1 MVTHRVPT
9 VVAVRYRWPRAV
21 IRAYLRLARREGS
34 ALTLRSK
41 LLLMFALFALIP
53 LLAIGALGYVESIR
67 ALESLVA
74 TQTTLIA
81 ERIATEVRDRHE
93 RLEANLALLA
103 ENVETERMLAAHAT
117 GSRETERAAIDAAR
131 PYLLEVRA
139 AMGSD
144 AEWIVFRDAAGR
156 ELLQLTDSLQTPLR
170 NEDDRVLRFTRP
182 LPGRAGTV
190 VVGVPLA
197 SLLPPDVLDARF
209 GRTGY
214 VLVVDRATGRALHDP
229 EHADVLE
236 LARDASHARVAG
248 ALGAGGAYVARF
260 RDGDSTR
267 VATVVPLVAPAW
279 TVLVA
284 GTVDEFAAP
293 FVRLRTTILA
303 FITLVGLV
311 AAGGFFLVLW
321 RATASLRI
329 LTAAADDVGRGNF
342 EPRLP
347 APAGDEVG
355 RLSRA
360 FALMTGRVREMMGQV
375 ERGRQ
380 MAAVGEFA
388 NEIAHEIRNPLTSIK
403 LNLQAL
409 ERGTRQGQVAAPLVR
424 PLEISLREVQ
434 RLDRVVHGVLR
445 LGRGRSAE
453 RSVVALRQV
462 VQRALDVARPQL
474 EHRGVSVSAHGIAD
488 ADEAVQVVAD
498 AAQLEAAVLNLL
510 LNAAEA
516 TPAGGIVRVSVE
528 AADGADATDPRH
540 VRVCVRDGGAGVAAE
555 LRERI
560 FQPFFTT
567 KPGGTGL
574 GLALAQRTAEE
585 HGGSLTLAAPP
596 ASPDANGDAGAV
608 FVLELPAAE
617 RASLGWSA

>member
-1 MVTHRVPT
+1 
-9 VVAVRYRWPRAV
+9 
-21 IRAYLRLARREGS
+21 
-34 ALTLRSK
+34 LTLRSK

-53 LLAIGALGYVESIR
+53 LLAIGALGYVESLR
-67 ALESLVA
+67 ALESLVG

-103 ENVETERMLAAHAT
+103 ENVETERMFAAHAS
-117 GSRETERAAIDAAR
+117 GSAETKRAALAAAR
-131 PYLLEVRA
+131 TYLLEVRA
-139 AMGSD
+139 AMGSEV
-144 AEWIVFRDAAGR
+144 EWIVFRDANGR
-156 ELLQLTDSLQTPLR
+156 DLLQITDSLQTPPR
-170 NEDDRVLRFTRP
+170 GHDDRVLRITRS

-190 VVGVPLA
+190 VIGVPLP
-197 SLLPPDVLDARF
+197 SLLPPELLDARF

-214 VLVVDRATGRALHDP
+214 VVVVDRETGRALHDP
-229 EHADVLE
+229 EHVHVLG
-236 LARDASHARVAG
+236 LARDGPRSRVTG
-248 ALGAGGAYVARF
+248 ALGEMGTYVARF
-260 RDGDSTR
+260 RDADSIR
-267 VATVVPLVAPAW
+267 VATVVPLAVPAW
-279 TVLVA
+279 TLLVA

-293 FVRLRTTILA
+293 FVRLRTTTLT
-303 FITLVGLV
+303 FIALVGLL
-311 AAGGFFLVLW
+311 AAGGFLLVLW

-329 LTAAADDVGRGNF
+329 LTAAADELGRGNF

-347 APAGDEVG
+347 APANDEVG

-360 FALMTGRVREMMGQV
+360 FGLMTRRVRDMMAQV

-409 ERGTRQGQVAAPLVR
+409 ERGARQGQVATLLVR

-453 RSVVALRQV
+453 RTIVRLGKVVE
-462 VQRALDVARPQL
+462 RALDVVRPQL
-474 EHRGVSVSAHGIAD
+474 EHRAVRVAFVHVA
-488 ADEAVQVVAD
+488 AVDEVVAD

-516 TPAGGIVRVSVE
+516 TPVNGLVRVSVE
-528 AADGADATDPRH
+528 PASGGDASTPSH
-540 VRVCVRDGGAGVAAE
+540 LRVCIRDGGTGVAAE

-567 KPGGTGL
+567 KAGGTGL

-585 HGGSLTLAAPP
+585 HGGSLTLASQSVGEPG
-596 ASPDANGDAGAV
+596 SDGAGAV
-608 FVLELPAAE
+608 FVLELPSAGTAT
-617 RASLGWSA
+617 LGRSA

>member
-1 MVTHRVPT
+1 M
-9 VVAVRYRWPRAV
+9 
-21 IRAYLRLARREGS
+21 
-34 ALTLRSK
+34 TLRSK

-53 LLAIGALGYVESIR
+53 LLVIGALGYVESIR

-81 ERIATEVRDRHE
+81 ERIASEVRDRHE
-93 RLEANLALLA
+93 RIEANLALLA
-103 ENVETERMLAAHAT
+103 ENVETERMLRAHAT
-117 GSRETERAAIDAAR
+117 GSPEMERAAIATAR
-131 PYLLEVRA
+131 VYLLEVRA

-144 AEWIVFRDAAGR
+144 VEWIDFRDASGR

-170 NEDDRVLRFTRP
+170 NDNDGLIRMTRS
-182 LPGRAGTV
+182 LPRDAGTV
-190 VVGVPLA
+190 TVGVPLP
-197 SLLPPDVLDARF
+197 SLLPPEVIDARF

-214 VLVVDRATGRALHDP
+214 VVVIDRVTGRALHDP
-229 EHADVLE
+229 DHAEVLSA
-236 LARDASHARVAG
+236 ARDGSHSRVAG
-248 ALGAGGAYVARF
+248 ALATMSAYVARY

-267 VATVVPLVAPAW
+267 VATVVPLVSPAW

-284 GTVDEFAAP
+284 GTVDEFSAP
-293 FVRLRTTILA
+293 FVRLRATSLLVIA
-303 FITLVGLV
+303 LVGLV
-311 AAGGFFLVLW
+311 AAIGFLLVLW
-321 RATASLRI
+321 RATASVRL
-329 LTAAADDVGRGNF
+329 LTAAADEVGRGNF
-342 EPRLP
+342 EPQLP
-347 APAGDEVG
+347 AAGGDEVG

-360 FALMTGRVREMMGQV
+360 FGLMTERVREMMAQV

-409 ERGTRQGQVAAPLVR
+409 ERGARQGQVASQLVR
-424 PLEISLREVQ
+424 PLEISLREVH

-453 RSVVALRQV
+453 RSVVALRGV

-474 EHRGVSVSAHGIAD
+474 EHRNVRVA
-488 ADEAVQVVAD
+488 AVQSANVDEVVAD

-516 TPAGGIVRVSVE
+516 TPPGGLVRVSVE
-528 AADGADATDPRH
+528 AADCVDPSGARY
-540 VRVCVRDGGAGVAAE
+540 VRVCIRDGGDGVATE

-585 HGGSLTLAAPP
+585 HGGSLTLVAD
-596 ASPDANGDAGAV
+596 SPGETIADTGAV
-608 FVLELPAAE
+608 FVLELPVAA
-617 RASLGWSA
+617 SATIGRSA

>member
-1 MVTHRVPT
+1 M
-9 VVAVRYRWPRAV
+9 
-21 IRAYLRLARREGS
+21 
-34 ALTLRSK
+34 TLRSK

-103 ENVETERMLAAHAT
+103 ENVETERMLAAHAS
-117 GSRETERAAIDAAR
+117 GSAELERAAITAAR
-131 PYLLEVRA
+131 AYLLEVRA
-139 AMGSD
+139 AMGAD
-144 AEWIVFRDAAGR
+144 VEWIVFRDAGGR
-156 ELLQLTDSLQTPLR
+156 ELLQLTDSLQTPAR
-170 NEDDRVLRFTRP
+170 SRDDRVLQITRS

-190 VVGVPLA
+190 VVGAPLP

-229 EHADVLE
+229 EHADVLA
-236 LARDASHARVAG
+236 LARDGSRSRVAG
-248 ALGAGGAYVARF
+248 ALGASGAYVARF

-303 FITLVGLV
+303 SIALVGLV
-311 AAGGFFLVLW
+311 AAGGFLLVLW

-329 LTAAADDVGRGNF
+329 LTAAADEVGHGNF

-347 APAGDEVG
+347 AAADDEVG

-360 FALMTGRVREMMGQV
+360 FGLMTGRVREMMGQV

-409 ERGTRQGQVAAPLVR
+409 ERGARQGQVATLLVR

-474 EHRGVSVSAHGIAD
+474 EHRSVRVSAVHGAGVD
-488 ADEAVQVVAD
+488 DVVAD

-516 TPAGGIVRVSVE
+516 TPVGGLVRVSVE
-528 AADGADATDPRH
+528 AVDDADAADPRR

-585 HGGSLTLAAPP
+585 HGGCLTLAPDSLGEP
-596 ASPDANGDAGAV
+596 AVDGAGAV
-608 FVLELPAAE
+608 FVLELPAA
-617 RASLGWSA
+617 ASATLGRSA

>member
-1 MVTHRVPT
+1 
-9 VVAVRYRWPRAV
+9 
-21 IRAYLRLARREGS
+21 
-34 ALTLRSK
+34 LTLRSK

-53 LLAIGALGYVESIR
+53 LVVIGALGYVESIR

-74 TQTTLIA
+74 TQTTLTA
-81 ERIATEVRDRHE
+81 ERIASEVRDRRE

-103 ENVETERMLAAHAT
+103 ENVETERMLAAHAS
-117 GSRETERAAIDAAR
+117 GPPDAERAAIAAAR
-131 PYLLEVRA
+131 PYLREVRT
-139 AMGSD
+139 AMGPD
-144 AEWIVFRDAAGR
+144 VEWMVFRDAGGR
-156 ELLQLTDSLQTPLR
+156 DLLRLTDSLETPPR
-170 NEDDRVLRFTRP
+170 NEDDRVLQIARA
-182 LPGRAGTV
+182 LPARGGTV
-190 VVGVPLA
+190 VVGVALT
-197 SLLPPDVLDARF
+197 SLLPPDLLDARF
-209 GRTGY
+209 GRSGY
-214 VLVVDRATGRALHDP
+214 VVVVDRVTGRALHDP
-229 EHADVLE
+229 EHAGVLA
-236 LARDASHARVAG
+236 LARDGSRSRVTG
-248 ALGAGGAYVARF
+248 ALGEAGAYVARF

-267 VATVVPLVAPAW
+267 VATVVPLVVPAW

-293 FVRLRTTILA
+293 FVRLRTTTLA
-303 FITLVGLV
+303 FVALVGLV
-311 AAGGFFLVLW
+311 ATIGFLLVLW
-321 RATASLRI
+321 RATASLRT
-329 LTAAADDVGRGNF
+329 LTAAADEVGRGNF

-347 APAGDEVG
+347 DAANDEVG
-355 RLSRA
+355 RLARA
-360 FALMTGRVREMMGQV
+360 FGLMTGRVREMMAQV

-409 ERGTRQGQVAAPLVR
+409 ERGARQGQVAALLVR
-424 PLEISLREVQ
+424 PLEISLREVH

-453 RSVVALRQV
+453 RTTVGLRQV
-462 VQRALDVARPQL
+462 VERALDVARPQL
-474 EHRGVSVSAHGIAD
+474 ERRDVRVSVTHRAEL
-488 ADEAVQVVAD
+488 DEVVAD

-516 TPAGGIVRVSVE
+516 TPAGGLVRVSVE
-528 AADGADATDPRH
+528 ATAGVGGSAARR
-540 VRVCVRDGGAGVAAE
+540 VLVCVRDGGGGVAPE

-585 HGGSLTLAAPP
+585 HGGSLTLRDDPLVEP
-596 ASPDANGDAGAV
+596 AKTDDAGAV
-608 FVLELPAAE
+608 FVLELPAAVS
-617 RASLGWSA
+617 ASLGRSA

>member
-1 MVTHRVPT
+1 
-9 VVAVRYRWPRAV
+9 
-21 IRAYLRLARREGS
+21 
-34 ALTLRSK
+34 LTLRSK

-53 LLAIGALGYVESIR
+53 LLAIGALGYAESLR

-93 RLEANLALLA
+93 RLEANLALLV
-103 ENVETERMLAAHAT
+103 ENVETERMLAAHAS

-131 PYLLEVRA
+131 PYLLDVRA
-139 AMGSD
+139 AMGRD
-144 AEWIVFRDAAGR
+144 AEWVVFRDADGR

-170 NEDDRVLRFTRP
+170 VQDDRVLQLTRP

-190 VVGVPLA
+190 VVGVSLA

-214 VLVVDRATGRALHDP
+214 VVVVDRATGRALHDP
-229 EHADVLE
+229 EHADVLA
-236 LARDASHARVAG
+236 LARDASHSRVAG
-248 ALGAGGAYVARF
+248 ALDAAGAYVARF

-284 GTVDEFAAP
+284 GTVDEFSAP

-303 FITLVGLV
+303 FIALVGLV
-311 AAGGFFLVLW
+311 AAGGFLLVLW

-329 LTAAADDVGRGNF
+329 LTAAADEVGRGNF

-347 APAGDEVG
+347 AAAGDEVG

-360 FALMTGRVREMMGQV
+360 FGLMTGRVREMMAQV

-409 ERGTRQGQVAAPLVR
+409 ERGSRQGHVAAPLVR

-453 RSVVALRQV
+453 RSVVALRLV

-474 EHRGVSVSAHGIAD
+474 EHRAVRVSADDLAE
-488 ADEAVQVVAD
+488 ADEVVAD

-516 TPAGGIVRVSVE
+516 TPAGGVVRVSVE
-528 AADGADATDPRH
+528 VADGADASEPRH

-585 HGGSLTLAAPP
+585 HGGSLTLAADSI
-596 ASPDANGDAGAV
+596 AESGTDDAGAV
-608 FVLELPAAE
+608 FVLELPAAA
-617 RASLGWSA
+617 RATLGRSA

>member
-1 MVTHRVPT
+1 
-9 VVAVRYRWPRAV
+9 
-21 IRAYLRLARREGS
+21 
-34 ALTLRSK
+34 LTLRSK

-53 LLAIGALGYVESIR
+53 LLVIGALGYVESIR

-81 ERIATEVRDRHE
+81 ERIASEVRDRHE

-103 ENVETERMLAAHAT
+103 ENVETERMLAAHAS
-117 GSRETERAAIDAAR
+117 GRPDAERAAIAAAR
-131 PYLLEVRA
+131 TYLTEVRT
-139 AMGSD
+139 AMGAD
-144 AEWIVFRDAAGR
+144 VEWIIFRDAR
-156 ELLQLTDSLQTPLR
+156 DRDLLRLTDSLETPPR
-170 NEDDRVLRFTRP
+170 NEDDRVLQITRA
-182 LPGRAGTV
+182 LPERAGTV
-190 VVGVPLA
+190 VVGVALT
-197 SLLPPDVLDARF
+197 SLLPPELLDARF

-214 VLVVDRATGRALHDP
+214 VVVVDRTTGRALHDP
-229 EHADVLE
+229 EHAGVLA
-236 LARDASHARVAG
+236 LAHDGSRAPAAG
-248 ALGAGGAYVARF
+248 ALSVTGAYVARF

-267 VATVVPLVAPAW
+267 VATVLPLAVPTW

-284 GTVDEFAAP
+284 GTVDEFAGP
-293 FVRLRTTILA
+293 FVRLRTTTLTFVA
-303 FITLVGLV
+303 LVGLV
-311 AAGGFFLVLW
+311 ASIGFLVVLW

-329 LTAAADDVGRGNF
+329 LTAAADEVGRGNF

-347 APAGDEVG
+347 NTANDEVG
-355 RLSRA
+355 RLARA
-360 FALMTGRVREMMGQV
+360 FALMTGRVREMMAQV

-409 ERGTRQGQVAAPLVR
+409 ERGARQGQVAALLVR

-445 LGRGRSAE
+445 LGRGRSVE
-453 RSVVALRQV
+453 RSAMVLRQV

-474 EHRGVSVSAHGIAD
+474 EQRGVRVTMTEDTSVVGVMAD
-488 ADEAVQVVAD
+488 G
-498 AAQLEAAVLNLL
+498 AQLEAAVLNLL

-516 TPAGGIVRVSVE
+516 TPAQ
-528 AADGADATDPRH
+528 GA
-540 VRVCVRDGGAGVAAE
+540 VRVCIEHAEGDAARVRVRIRDGGTGVAAE

-560 FQPFFTT
+560 FLPFFTT

-585 HGGSLTLAAPP
+585 HGGSLTLAGEVR
-596 ASPDANGDAGAV
+596 DDDLIEDAGGAE
-608 FVLELPAAE
+608 FVLELP
-617 RASLGWSA
+617 SATATSEQRS

>member
-1 MVTHRVPT
+1 M
-9 VVAVRYRWPRAV
+9 
-21 IRAYLRLARREGS
+21 
-34 ALTLRSK
+34 TLRSK

-53 LLAIGALGYVESIR
+53 LLAIGALGYVESLR

-103 ENVETERMLAAHAT
+103 ENVETERMLAAHAS
-117 GSRETERAAIDAAR
+117 GSAETKRAAIAVAR
-131 PYLLEVRA
+131 PYLLDVRTA
-139 AMGSD
+139 IGSD
-144 AEWIVFRDAAGR
+144 VRWIVFRDADGR
-156 ELLQLTDSLQTPLR
+156 ELLQLTDSLHTPLGS
-170 NEDDRVLRFTRP
+170 DDDGVLQFTRSV
-182 LPGRAGTV
+182 PGRAGTV
-190 VVGVPLA
+190 VVGVPLP
-197 SLLPPDVLDARF
+197 SLLPPEVTDARF

-214 VLVVDRATGRALHDP
+214 VVVVDRATGRALHDP
-229 EHADVLE
+229 EHADALA
-236 LARDASHARVAG
+236 LARDASHSRVAG
-248 ALGAGGAYVARF
+248 AMGAAGAYVARF
-260 RDGDSTR
+260 QDGDSTR

-293 FVRLRTTILA
+293 FVRLQTT
-303 FITLVGLV
+303 TLVFVALV
-311 AAGGFFLVLW
+311 GIIAAIGFLLVLW

-329 LTAAADDVGRGNF
+329 LTAAADEVGSGNF

-347 APAGDEVG
+347 AAAGDEVG

-360 FALMTGRVREMMGQV
+360 FGLMTGRVREMMAQV

-409 ERGTRQGQVAAPLVR
+409 ERGARQGLVAGLLVR
-424 PLEISLREVQ
+424 PLEISLREVH

-445 LGRGRSAE
+445 LGRGRSAD

-462 VQRALDVARPQL
+462 VQRAVDVARPQL
-474 EHRGVSVSAHGIAD
+474 DHRAVRVSAAHGTD
-488 ADEAVQVVAD
+488 VDDVVAD

-516 TPAGGIVRVSVE
+516 TPAGGLVRVSVE
-528 AADGADATDPRH
+528 AASSADAPGPRH
-540 VRVCVRDGGAGVAAE
+540 VRVCVHDGGAGVAAE

-585 HGGSLTLAAPP
+585 HGGSLTLAAH
-596 ASPDANGDAGAV
+596 SPGEPSIEGGGAV
-608 FVLELPAAE
+608 FVLELPVAAS
-617 RASLGWSA
+617 ATLGRSA

>member
-1 MVTHRVPT
+1 MARHPRCSVCC
-9 VVAVRYRWPRAV
+9 WPRTV
-21 IRAYLRLARREGS
+21 LRTYLRPARREGS

-53 LLAIGALGYVESIR
+53 LLVIGALGYVESLR

-81 ERIATEVRDRHE
+81 ERIVTEVRDRHE

-103 ENVETERMLAAHAT
+103 ENSETERVLAAHAS
-117 GSRETERAAIDAAR
+117 GSAEQERVAVAAAR
-131 PYLLEVRA
+131 PYLLDVRA

-144 AEWIVFRDAAGR
+144 VEWIVFRDADGR

-170 NEDDRVLRFTRP
+170 NDDDRVLRFARS

-190 VVGVPLA
+190 VVGVPLP
-197 SLLPPDVLDARF
+197 SLLPPEVLDARF

-214 VLVVDRATGRALHDP
+214 VVVVDRATGRALHDP
-229 EHADVLE
+229 EHADVLA
-236 LARDASHARVAG
+236 LARDAPRSRVTG
-248 ALGAGGAYVARF
+248 ALAAAGAYVARF
-260 RDGDSTR
+260 RDGGDSIR
-267 VATVVPLVAPAW
+267 VATVVPLAAPAW

-293 FVRLRTTILA
+293 FVRFRTTSLA
-303 FITLVGLV
+303 FIALMGLV
-311 AAGGFFLVLW
+311 AASGFLFVLW
-321 RATASLRI
+321 RATASLGI
-329 LTAAADDVGRGNF
+329 LTAAADEVGRGNF

-347 APAGDEVG
+347 ATAGDEVG

-360 FALMTGRVREMMGQV
+360 FGLMTGRVREMMEQV

-409 ERGTRQGQVAAPLVR
+409 ERGSRQGQVASPLVR

-445 LGRGRSAE
+445 LGRGRSVE
-453 RSVVALRQV
+453 RSVVAVRQV

-474 EHRGVSVSAHGIAD
+474 EHRAVRVSADDVAD
-488 ADEAVQVVAD
+488 ADEVVAD

-516 TPAGGIVRVSVE
+516 TPTGGVVRVSVD
-528 AADGADATDPRH
+528 ATAGADGSGAAR
-540 VRVCVRDGGAGVAAE
+540 VRVSIRDGGAGVAAE

-585 HGGSLTLAAPP
+585 HGGSLTLAA
-596 ASPDANGDAGAV
+596 DAVGEPVAGGAGAI
-608 FVLELPAAE
+608 FVLELPAA
-617 RASLGWSA
+617 ASATLGRSA